1 LSKKEIK
8 MFESLFEKILTIFG
22 ASILVLYN
30 KCFLCQF
37 NKLVRFS
44 IVDTHPS
51 LKFASNA
58 GAHLG
63 GTFIVTTIHLLANGW
78 PWVIVKNALAYYEM
92 V

>member
-1 LSKKEIK
+1 MGLQSWFSATK
-8 MFESLFEKILTIFG
+8 LLR
-22 ASILVLYN
+22 
-30 KCFLCQF
+30 QF
-37 NKLVRFS
+37 TKLVRFS
-44 IVDTHPS
+44 IVGIHPS

-63 GTFIVTTIHLLANGW
+63 ETFIVTTLNLLANGW